1 MSRIGRKPVTIPA
14 GVKVAASEGDI
25 VVKGPKGELR
35 HRMHPRISVE
45 IAGDKVTF
53 QRPTDRDVDRAAHG
67 LMRSLVAGAVLGVT
81 KGFEKVME
89 INGIGYKA
97 QLEGSRLNLT
107 VGLSHAVAFP
117 IPKGISIELAGKNQI
132 VIKGIDK
139 QLVGHV
145 AALIRK
151 VRPPEPYKGKGIKY
165 VGEQI
170 RRKVGK
176 KGA

>member
-1 MSRIGRKPVTIPA
+1 MSRIGRKPIAIPA
-14 GVKVAASEGDI
+14 GVKVATLEGNI

-45 IAGDKVTF
+45 VADDRVTF

-67 LMRSLVAGAVLGVT
+67 LMRSLVAGAVQGVT
-81 KGFEKVME
+81 VGFEKVME
-89 INGIGYKA
+89 VNGIGYKA
-97 QLEGSRLNLT
+97 AVDATKLTLT
-107 VGLSHAVAFP
+107 VGLSHPVIFP

-132 VIKGIDK
+132 VVKGIDK
-139 QLVGHV
+139 HQVGHV
-145 AALIRK
+145 AALIRE